1 MIKGT
6 YFALKESCTIHDVI
20 ENMNATQL
28 QVCFIVS
35 AKGALKGSITDGD
48 IRRGLIDGISLDDS
62 AIKIMQTKP
71 ISISSSGNS
80 LAAQKLMQENDIKQV
95 PVINDKS
102 ELVGVFLLDKLNQGL
117 GIDNTILIMA
127 GGFGRRMMPLT
138 ESTPKPM
145 IKVDN
150 KPILEHII
158 LNAKNQG
165 FKNFIISVHYLG
177 DVIMDYFGDGT
188 QLDVSIEYLKEDE
201 PLGTA
206 GSLSLIESIP
216 ELPLVIT
223 NGDLVTDID
232 YKKLIDFHSANSSEA
247 TMAIKRHEI
256 QNPYGVVITNGLDI
270 TGLEEKPVHLSN
282 INAGVYV
289 LDSSLIKLLKKNE
302 YCDMPNFFINL
313 KENHHKVMAF
323 PIHEIWVDVGQPNDI
338 ANASS
343 LKKDV

>member
-6 YFALKESCTIHDVI
+6 YFALKEGCTIHDVI

-206 GSLSLIESIP
+206 GSLSLIESI
-216 ELPLVIT
+216 L
-223 NGDLVTDID
+223 
-232 YKKLIDFHSANSSEA
+232 F
-247 TMAIKRHEI
+247 
-256 QNPYGVVITNGLDI
+256 
-270 TGLEEKPVHLSN
+270 
-282 INAGVYV
+282 
-289 LDSSLIKLLKKNE
+289 
-302 YCDMPNFFINL
+302 
-313 KENHHKVMAF
+313 
-323 PIHEIWVDVGQPNDI
+323 
-338 ANASS
+338 
-343 LKKDV
+343 